1 MAKIFT
7 RMGDGWAAELS
18 EAELM
23 KDIEDGSRDADDIFK
38 AMRAWRFELGYG
50 HLLKDHMVKR
60 ANPKIKNPVTP
71 SC

>member
-23 KDIEDGSRDADDIFK
+23 KDIEDGSRDADEI
-38 AMRAWRFELGYG
+38 WRCGPGALNSATAIY
-50 HLLKDHMVKR
+50 
-60 ANPKIKNPVTP
+60 
-71 SC
+71 

>member
-23 KDIEDGSRDADDIFK
+23 KDIEEGSRDASE
-38 AMRAWRFELGYG
+38 RAKVPPLIADEI
-50 HLLKDHMVKR
+50 KR
-60 ANPKIKNPVTP
+60 L
-71 SC
+71 

>member
-23 KDIEDGSRDADDIFK
+23 KDIEDGSRDAEEIFK
-38 AMRAWRFELGYG
+38 GRCGPGALNSGTVIY
-50 HLLKDHMVKR
+50 
-60 ANPKIKNPVTP
+60 
-71 SC
+71 